1 MAGFAAAITI
11 FMEER
16 LMDYYQIKQ
25 ITLASAIAVVC
36 TLPVA
41 ATVDA
46 EIYLKYDGVVG
57 ESTDSAHKDEIDVL
71 SWSWGMSSDSKD
83 KKGTCIED
91 LLLTKYVDSATPGF
105 VQSAANRDQ
114 PVNAVLTVDRAGETT
129 FVLEF
134 SGIGVKEI
142 HTHQADADDRPTEEV
157 AFYYN
162 KVDGTYQRPVDADG
176 TTYDPQSF
184 VVLPGK
190 CKP

>member
-1 MAGFAAAITI
+1 
-11 FMEER
+11 
-16 LMDYYQIKQ
+16 MDYYQIKQ
-25 ITLASAIAVVC
+25 VTLASAIAVVC

-46 EIYLKYDGVVG
+46 AIYLKFEGIDG
-57 ESTDSAHKDEIDVL
+57 ESKDNAHKDEIDVL

-83 KKGTCIED
+83 KKGPCIED

-105 VQSAANRDQ
+105 VQSAANSDQ
-114 PVNAVLTVDRAGETT
+114 PVNAVLTVDRAGEPT

-142 HTHQADADDRPTEEV
+142 HSSQNHTDDRPVEEV

-162 KVDGTYQRPVDADG
+162 KVDGTYQRPVDSDG
-176 TTYDPQSF
+176 TRYEPQSF
-184 VVLPGK
+184 VVIPGK